1 MATYITSPPAFVTH
15 SLQGTQ
21 GGSLSAIYG
30 APTRTAALE
39 AVKRFAEKFSAFEKA
54 VVKITG
60 QLDVLLAYYDFPE
73 EHWVHLR
80 TTNPI
85 ESTFS
90 TVRLRTKVTRGSGSR
105 KAGLAMAY
113 KLLDSAQARWRKITG
128 AELVALVRA
137 GAVFID
143 GKLQERRIE
152 TVESDGN
159 TGSVAA

>member
-1 MATYITSPPAFVTH
+1 VHDEAKEA
-15 SLQGTQ
+15 
-21 GGSLSAIYG
+21 LSAIYS

-39 AVKRFAEKFSAFEKA
+39 AVKRFAKKFSAFEKA
-54 VVKITG
+54 VSKITG
-60 QLDVLLAYYDFPE
+60 QLDVLLAYYDFPVE
-73 EHWVHLR
+73 RWIHLR

-113 KLLDSAQARWRKITG
+113 KMLDSAQARWRKITG

-137 GAVFID
+137 GATFID
-143 GKLQERRIE
+143 GKLQER
-152 TVESDGN
+152 SDTTTTGAPGAD
-159 TGSVAA
+159 TEDGSVAA

>member
-1 MATYITSPPAFVTH
+1 MTANVRDALPKRVQPDAKVA
-15 SLQGTQ
+15 LQ
-21 GGSLSAIYG
+21 AIYST
-30 APTRTAALE
+30 PTRTEALE
-39 AVKRFAEKFSAFEKA
+39 AVKRFADEFSAFEKA

-60 QLDVLLAYYDFPE
+60 QLDVLLAYYDFPQ

-90 TVRLRTKVTRGSGSR
+90 TVRLRTKATRGSGSR

-113 KLLDSAQARWRKITG
+113 KLLDAAQARWRKVTG
-128 AELVALVRA
+128 TELLPLDRA
-137 GAVFID
+137 SATFID

-152 TVESDGN
+152 TAETDSN
-159 TGSVAA
+159 TESVAA